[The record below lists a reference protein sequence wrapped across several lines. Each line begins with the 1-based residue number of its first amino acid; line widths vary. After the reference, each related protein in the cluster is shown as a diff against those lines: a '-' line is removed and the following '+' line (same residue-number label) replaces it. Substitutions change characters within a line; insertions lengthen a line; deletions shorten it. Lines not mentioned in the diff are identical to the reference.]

1 MKRFSYITTKFVKN
15 VSVFVLAAALFTAGM
30 PTVTF
35 AEPSAG
41 DQVEAVTVNSDEN
54 SYDLYKESIAEYP
67 NAESDIVIDR
77 TNLTGGNA
85 SVSETTF
92 LGEDG
97 CINFHSGSVSANF
110 TFNIPKTAKYNL
122 MFNYAGLEG
131 TSLDIQVAVY
141 IDGKLLWDDLGDIEL
156 LRWWK
161 NSADEWLV
169 DRDGNQVT
177 SEQIESFAFRK
188 QYAYDKSGVEK
199 DYYLFGLTA
208 GAHTVKIVSKQE
220 PFVLKNITFTAV
232 KDIKSYKETADQI

>member
-97 CINFHSGSVSANF
+97 SINFHSGSVSANF
-110 TFNIPKTAKYNL
+110 TFNIPKTSKYNL
-122 MFNYAGLEG
+122 MFN
-131 TSLDIQVAVY
+131 
-141 IDGKLLWDDLGDIEL
+141 
-156 LRWWK
+156 
-161 NSADEWLV
+161 
-169 DRDGNQVT
+169 
-177 SEQIESFAFRK
+177 
-188 QYAYDKSGVEK
+188 
-199 DYYLFGLTA
+199 
-208 GAHTVKIVSKQE
+208 
-220 PFVLKNITFTAV
+220 
-232 KDIKSYKETADQI
+232 